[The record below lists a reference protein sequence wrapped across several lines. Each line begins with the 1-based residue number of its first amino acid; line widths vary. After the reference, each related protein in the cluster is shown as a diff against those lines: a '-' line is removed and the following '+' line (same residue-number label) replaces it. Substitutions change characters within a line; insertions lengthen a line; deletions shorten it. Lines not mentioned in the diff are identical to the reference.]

1 RTALLPLPVPVWR
14 LAGVVY
20 AAGPPWRHHH
30 AGQGTR
36 LRAVHRSLP
45 VRRHRPHARGAQRLS
60 VLRPLL
66 RVLPARRR
74 PGAGQGATG
83 DTVMRTVAW
92 TAGALIALCVA
103 ILLTDYALA
112 SRRGPKDDQLIKT
125 LQEQVKSDAQ
135 LAPKLA
141 GEQKRV
147 TAARRA
153 RKFRDNAI
161 AWILILASAVFLTAA
176 KRVVGKSLPHGRG
189 SGWRLHG
196 LRRGGGEG
204 CGPRRGKEA
213 AIILLQAIQ
222 SHYRYLPDEALHRL
236 CELTE
241 ITPAEV
247 AGTSSFYGQFRRSPV
262 GKHGVR
268 VCHGTACH
276 VAGARQITEEL
287 RRYLKIPEGADTDA
301 GRRFTVDEVACLGCC
316 SLAPVLTVDGHTS
329 GRLTPTTACHAVAQA
344 EACQEEPA

>member
-1 RTALLPLPVPVWR
+1 MRRATRTAA
-14 LAGVVY
+14 LAS
-20 AAGPPWRHHH
+20 A
-30 AGQGTR
+30 
-36 LRAVHRSLP
+36 S
-45 VRRHRPHARGAQRLS
+45 
-60 VLRPLL
+60 
-66 RVLPARRR
+66 
-74 PGAGQGATG
+74 
-83 DTVMRTVAW
+83 
-92 TAGALIALCVA
+92 LIALCVA
-103 ILLTDYALA
+103 ILLTDYAIA
-112 SRRGPKDDQLIKT
+112 TRRAPNDDRLIKA
-125 LQEQVKSDAQ
+125 LQEQVKSDAA

-141 GEQKRV
+141 GEQKRI
-147 TAARRA
+147 TAARLA
-153 RKFRDNAI
+153 RKSRDNAI
-161 AWILILASAVFLTAA
+161 AWLLILASALFLTAA
-176 KRVVGKSLPHGRG
+176 KRVVVGSLSHGRG
-189 SGWRLHG
+189 SDRKGSIPLPDG
-196 LRRGGGEG
+196 RGSDRSRDRQGAIPSPPPLDLAFVDQLVAREG
-204 CGPRRGKEA
+204 RGKEA

-262 GKHGVR
+262 GKHVVR

>member
-1 RTALLPLPVPVWR
+1 
-14 LAGVVY
+14 
-20 AAGPPWRHHH
+20 
-30 AGQGTR
+30 
-36 LRAVHRSLP
+36 
-45 VRRHRPHARGAQRLS
+45 
-60 VLRPLL
+60 
-66 RVLPARRR
+66 
-74 PGAGQGATG
+74 
-83 DTVMRTVAW
+83 MRTVAW

-176 KRVVGKSLPHGRG
+176 KQEAGRG
-189 SGWRLHG
+189 RPA
-196 LRRGGGEG
+196 RTRGSAPLVGQTLPPAPSAAHLIPAPPPIDLAFVDEVVAKEG
-204 CGPRRGKEA
+204 RGKEA

-262 GKHGVR
+262 GKHVVR

-287 RRYLKIPEGADTDA
+287 RRHLAIPEGADTDA
-301 GRRFTVDEVACLGCC
+301 ERLFTVDEVACLGCC

-329 GRLTPTTACHAVAQA
+329 GRLTPATACHAVGQVS
-344 EACQEEPA
+344 ACQEEPA